1 MTIGNHEPQYDII
14 LRQNK
19 RLFVLNAAADAI
31 HRAETEAAVFETF
44 AAQIT
49 ELDFYGG
56 LTLFSPNHPDRILVK
71 GMAVPSEM
79 KPFADSFPDEFY
91 IPLSPAQMFG
101 APERFKTP
109 CFIADNTPMAMAVLR
124 TVNYP
129 NPEMALEITGKS
141 IIRAPLMMQDEVV
154 GMLLVMGR
162 NITVED
168 VPLVATLANHVATAL
183 EKMRLV
189 STARRQAQEL
199 SAVYDAVLALG
210 EILDPR
216 QALHRLYELVSAVIT
231 LDAFGVFLH
240 KSGGDEF
247 YIAMAVED
255 GVVLTDVLGS
265 TFKVNAESG
274 FTGYVMRT
282 RRSFLVRDVENDE
295 LPINPVKINGE
306 MPLSWLGIPLMI
318 HQQTIGVLSVQ
329 GKKPNMFT
337 RRDLRFLETLATG
350 VAIAL
355 ENARLF
361 EQARQEIVE
370 RKQTE
375 AALAKSE
382 AFNRRLMDGAPIG
395 ILYLDGDGTIVY
407 GNPALRKIL
416 GMPANEYFPLRNMH
430 VQDLPLAQTA
440 PIEMALRRILAGEM
454 LNSEIIHIH
463 SKWRKQLELEIF
475 GAPLFTAD
483 NNLDGAVLMVHDLT
497 QHRRAERT
505 RDASYRITEA
515 AYRAENM
522 PELFAIIHE
531 IIRNLI
537 GVDNFYIAL
546 FDEEQNLLTF
556 PYVVDEMDEVA
567 PHAPGKSLTAYVLRT
582 GKPLLGTPEVLDE
595 LTAAGELEIVGT
607 RPVDWL
613 GIPLNVEDK
622 TIGVLTVQSYDP
634 AVRLDERHKQ
644 MLVFVSTQVAM
655 AIERKQAEENIHQR
669 NRELAILNKI
679 INATAVA
686 VDEQTVLQIA
696 CHELLDA
703 FDMARAAATV
713 ISPGAPSAKIVA
725 EARRPGVPAATRE
738 PIPLHE
744 NRELYGLLARRAPLV
759 ISDVK
764 VDPRVQGV
772 RHLVPEDTQSLVFLP
787 LIVDDSLV
795 AVLSMI
801 SPERRHFTTPEV
813 NFAWSFADQ
822 ISTGITR
829 VRLQESQRM
838 LSAAISQAAE
848 GVMITDNR
856 GHLVYINPAL
866 EQISGIPQREAVG
879 LNAIKLIRH
888 SMSPAILLDILRTLR
903 RGKSWSGRVTAR
915 KPDGTKFTIDLTT
928 APVRDIYQ
936 NVVNYVGVMHDVTAQ
951 LQLEA
956 QYRQAQKMDAIGQLT
971 GGIAHDFNNI
981 LTAVNG
987 FAELLQRRLNEDD
1000 PRRRLADKIL
1010 DSGKRASA
1018 LVRKLL
1024 TFSRKQIVETQQLN
1038 LNTVVE
1044 HMKQMLQPI
1053 IGENVQ
1059 ISMALTPDLWLIDAD
1074 PTQIEQIIINLAV
1087 NARDAMPNG
1096 GKIIIETANVVLD
1109 ESFAGEHFGVNVG
1122 RYVRLNISDTG
1133 VGMTADVR
1141 ERIFEPFFST
1151 KEKGKGTGLG
1161 LATVFGIVKQNGGSI
1176 WVYSEKGQG
1185 TTFKIYL
1192 PASEAEKKR
1201 LLASGAEASA
1211 LARGNETILVV
1222 EDDEDV
1228 RDLATQILEMQGYTV
1243 LTAKSGE
1250 DALLSMSRRGD
1261 DIDLVLTDVVMPG
1274 MNGKELVDTLVEVQP
1289 ALKIMFMSGYTND
1302 LIATKGILSD
1312 DIVLITKPFTAET
1325 LTRAVRTVLDAPA

>member
-1 MTIGNHEPQYDII
+1 MTTGNREPQYDTI

-19 RLFVLNAAADAI
+19 RLFVLSAAADAI

-44 AAQIT
+44 AAQIA

-56 LTLFSPNHPDRILVK
+56 LMLFSSAHPDRILVK
-71 GMAVPSEM
+71 GMAVPPEM

-101 APERFKTP
+101 APERYKEAR
-109 CFIADNTPMAMAVLR
+109 FIADNTPMAMAVLR
-124 TVNYP
+124 AVNYP
-129 NPEMALEITGKS
+129 NPEAALEITGKS
-141 IIRAPLMMQDEVV
+141 IIRTPLIIQGEVA
-154 GMLLVMGR
+154 GMLLVLGR

-168 VPLVATLANHVATAL
+168 VPLAATLANHVAAAL

-210 EILDPR
+210 EILDTR

-255 GVVLTDVLGS
+255 GVLLTDVLGT
-265 TFKVNAESG
+265 TFKVDEESG

-282 RRSFLVRDVENDE
+282 QRPFLVRDVEKDD
-295 LPINPVKINGE
+295 LPINPIQIGGDITH
-306 MPLSWLGIPLMI
+306 SWAGVPLMI
-318 HQQTIGVLSVQ
+318 HHRTVGVLSVQ

-337 RRDLRFLETLATG
+337 RQDLRFLETLATG

-361 EQARQEIVE
+361 EQARLEIAE

-407 GNPALRKIL
+407 GNPALRNIL

-440 PIEMALRRILAGEM
+440 PIETALHCVLSGEM
-454 LNSEIIHIH
+454 LNGEIIHIH

-475 GAPLFTAD
+475 GAPLFSA
-483 NNLDGAVLMVHDLT
+483 NNKLDGAVLMVHDLT

-505 RDASYRITEA
+505 RDAAYRITEA

-531 IIRNLI
+531 IVRNLI

-595 LTAAGELEIVGT
+595 LTASGALEIVGT

-634 AVRLDERHKQ
+634 AVRLDERHEQ

-655 AIERKQAEENIHQR
+655 AIERKQAEENIRQR

-696 CHELLDA
+696 CQELLDV
-703 FDMARAAATV
+703 FDMARAVATV
-713 ISPGAPSAKIVA
+713 ISPGTRSAKVVA
-725 EARRPGVPAATRE
+725 EARRPGVPAAIRE
-738 PIPLHE
+738 PIPLPE
-744 NRELYGLLARRAPLV
+744 NRELYAMLAQRAPFV
-759 ISDVK
+759 VSDI
-764 VDPRVQGV
+764 DAEPRVQGV
-772 RHLVPEDTQSLVFLP
+772 RHLVPEDTKSIVFLP
-787 LIVDDSLV
+787 LFVDDSLV

-838 LSAAISQAAE
+838 LSAAIEQAAE
-848 GVMITDNR
+848 GVMITDHR
-856 GHLVYINPAL
+856 GHVVYINPAL
-866 EQISGIPQREAVG
+866 EQISGISHRDVAGLSAV
-879 LNAIKLIRH
+879 KLIRR
-888 SMSPAILLDILRTLR
+888 SMPAATLMDILRALR
-903 RGKSWSGRVTAR
+903 DGKSWSGRVTAR
-915 KPDGTKFTIDLTT
+915 KPDGSKFTVELTT
-928 APVRDIYQ
+928 APVRDMYH
-936 NVVNYVGVMHDVTAQ
+936 NTVNFVGVMHDITAQ

-1024 TFSRKQIVETQQLN
+1024 TFSRKQIVETQPLN

-1053 IGENVQ
+1053 IGENVR
-1059 ISMALTPDLWLIDAD
+1059 INMMLSPDLWLIDAD

-1087 NARDAMPNG
+1087 NARDAMPGG

-1109 ESFAGEHFGVNVG
+1109 ETFTGEHFGVEVG

-1192 PASEAEKKR
+1192 PASEVEKKR
-1201 LLASGAEASA
+1201 LLASGAETLA

-1222 EDDEDV
+1222 EDDADV

-1243 LTAKSGE
+1243 LTAESGE
-1250 DALLSMSRRGD
+1250 DALKIVSDRQHA
-1261 DIDLVLTDVVMPG
+1261 INLVLTDVVMPG
-1274 MNGKELVDTLVEVQP
+1274 INGKELMEALADETP
-1289 ALKIMFMSGYTND
+1289 ALKVMFMSGYTND

-1325 LTRAVRTVLDAPA
+1325 LTRAVRMVLDA